1 LTAASFRAP
10 RHGGYVSLPAKTE
23 FNGIG
28 GVANLHQMRADGRH
42 LKNGRS
48 NARGGYLYRRCRRSN
63 CRCSGVFTL
72 GAKGT
77 QMTPPTRGSEVNA
90 TERSC

>member
-1 LTAASFRAP
+1 MPTKA
-10 RHGGYVSLPAKTE
+10 E

-48 NARGGYLYRRCRRSN
+48 NARGYLYRRWRRSN
-63 CRCSGVFTL
+63 CPCSGVFTL

-77 QMTPPTRGSEVNA
+77 QMTPPAVVSQRNREIIL
-90 TERSC
+90 RSTA